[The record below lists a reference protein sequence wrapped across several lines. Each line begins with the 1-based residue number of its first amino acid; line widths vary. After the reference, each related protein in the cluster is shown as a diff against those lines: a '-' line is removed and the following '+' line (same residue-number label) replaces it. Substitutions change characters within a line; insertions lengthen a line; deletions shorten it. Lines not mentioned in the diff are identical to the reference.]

1 MAMGIPANI
10 QTFIDAQADRAPG
23 VYTDLRA
30 VVFNG
35 TLKRSPERSHTDGLL
50 AVATG
55 LMERVGVR
63 VDEVRTADH
72 EIPPG
77 VWPDMTEHGYER
89 DDFPAIYRALVVM
102 SIIHI

>member
-1 MAMGIPANI
+1 MPIPAPI
-10 QTFIDAQADRAPG
+10 QSFIDAQADRAAG
-23 VYTDLRA
+23 VFADLRA

-35 TLKRSPERSHTDGLL
+35 TLKRSPEPSHTDGLL
-50 AVATG
+50 AISTG

-63 VDEVRTADH
+63 VDEIRTVDH

-89 DDFPAIYRALVVM
+89 TTSPRSTASSGRPPT
-102 SIIHI
+102 SS